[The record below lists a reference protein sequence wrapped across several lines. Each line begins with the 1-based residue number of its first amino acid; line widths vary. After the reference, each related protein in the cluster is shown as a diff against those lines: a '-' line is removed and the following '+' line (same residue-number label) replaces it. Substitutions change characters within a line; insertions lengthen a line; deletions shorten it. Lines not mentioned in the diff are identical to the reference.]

1 MSNTLE
7 QQAAKMTIGSDKFK
21 LIMPPKFN
29 TLEEQRSYE
38 KQRLAAGF
46 RVFAMYGFDEGL
58 AGTYR
63 YAIA

>member
-29 TLEEQRSYE
+29 TLNEQRTYE

-46 RVFAMYGFDEGL
+46 RVFAMYGFD
-58 AGTYR
+58 
-63 YAIA
+63 